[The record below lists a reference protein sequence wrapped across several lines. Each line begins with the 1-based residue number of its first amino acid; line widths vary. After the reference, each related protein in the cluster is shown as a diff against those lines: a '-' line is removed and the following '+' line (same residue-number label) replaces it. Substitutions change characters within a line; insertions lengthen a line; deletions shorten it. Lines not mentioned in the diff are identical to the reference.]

1 MEKTVINATRRPV
14 TGKKVGAL
22 RREGKL
28 PAVLYGYKIEAT
40 PILLDHHEASRILAP
55 LSKSHVV
62 TVVLDGKE
70 HSALVREKQK
80 DFIRNSL
87 LHVDF
92 QVVSMT
98 EKIRSKVSVI
108 LEGDSPAVKEFNG
121 VVVSNLSEVE
131 VEALPGD
138 LPENII
144 VDITKLTAIGDAI
157 YVRDLPV
164 SSGVEILTPEEEVVV
179 NITGVAAE
187 EEEVVEEIEEGAEPE
202 VIEKGKKEEEEEEE

>member
-28 PAVLYGYKIEAT
+28 PAVLYGYKVESTA
-40 PILLDHHEASRILAP
+40 ILLDHREASRLLAP

-62 TVVLDGKE
+62 TIVLEGKE
-70 HSALVREKQK
+70 HNALVREKQK

-98 EKIRSKVSVI
+98 DKIRTKVPVI
-108 LEGDSPAVKEFNG
+108 LEGVSPAVKDFNG
-121 VVVSNLSEVE
+121 VVVSNLNEVE

-144 VDITKLTAIGDAI
+144 VDISALTSVGDAV
-157 YVRDLPV
+157 YVRDLGVP
-164 SSGVEILTPEEEVVV
+164 SSVDILTAEDEVVV
-179 NITGVAAE
+179 NITGGAAE
-187 EEEVVEEIEEGAEPE
+187 EEEVVEEVEEGTEPE
-202 VIEKGKKEEEEEEE
+202 VIEKGKKEEDEEED

>member
-28 PAVLYGYKIEAT
+28 PAVLYGYKIDAT
-40 PILLDHHEASRILAP
+40 PILLDHREASRILAP

-62 TVVLDGKE
+62 TILLDGKE

-98 EKIRSKVSVI
+98 DKIRTKVSVI
-108 LEGDSPAVKEFNG
+108 LEGVSPAVKDFNG

-138 LPENII
+138 LPESLV
-144 VDITKLTAIGDAI
+144 VDIASLTQIGDAV

-164 SSGVEILTPEEEVVV
+164 PPGVEILTPEEELVV

-187 EEEVVEEIEEGAEPE
+187 EEVVEEVAEGTEPE
-202 VIEKGKKEEEEEEE
+202 VIEKGKKEEEDEE

>member
-28 PAVLYGYKIEAT
+28 PAVLYGYKVDAT
-40 PILLDHHEASRILAP
+40 PILLDHREASRILAP

-62 TVVLDGKE
+62 TILLDGKE

-98 EKIRSKVSVI
+98 EKIRTKVSVI
-108 LEGDSPAVKEFNG
+108 LEGVSPAVKDFNG
-121 VVVSNLSEVE
+121 VVVSNLSEVD

-138 LPENII
+138 LPESLV
-144 VDITKLTAIGDAI
+144 VDIATLTQIGDAL

-164 SSGVEILTPEEEVVV
+164 PAGVEILTPEEELVV

-187 EEEVVEEIEEGAEPE
+187 EEVVEEVTEGTEPE
-202 VIEKGKKEEEEEEE
+202 VIEKGKKEEEEEE

>member
-28 PAVLYGYKIEAT
+28 PAVLYGYKIEST

-55 LSKSHVV
+55 LSKSHIV
-62 TVVLDGKE
+62 TIVLDGKE
-70 HSALVREKQK
+70 HAALVREKQK

-98 EKIRSKVSVI
+98 EKIRTKVSVV
-108 LEGDSPAVKEFNG
+108 LEGVSPAVKDFNG
-121 VVVSNLSEVE
+121 VVVSNLSEVD

-138 LPENII
+138 LPESI
-144 VDITKLTAIGDAI
+144 VIDIASLTQIGDAV

-164 SSGVEILTPEEEVVV
+164 PPGVEILTPEEEVVV

-187 EEEVVEEIEEGAEPE
+187 EEAVEEVAEGTEPE
-202 VIEKGKKEEEEEEE
+202 VIEKGKKEEEDEE

>member
-28 PAVLYGYKIEAT
+28 PAVLYGYKIEST

-55 LSKSHVV
+55 LSKSHIV
-62 TVVLDGKE
+62 TIVLDGKE
-70 HSALVREKQK
+70 HAALVREKQK

-98 EKIRSKVSVI
+98 EKIRTKVSVV
-108 LEGDSPAVKEFNG
+108 LEGVSPAVKDFNG
-121 VVVSNLSEVE
+121 VVVSNLSEVD

-138 LPENII
+138 LPESLVI
-144 VDITKLTAIGDAI
+144 DIASLTQIGDAV

-164 SSGVEILTPEEEVVV
+164 PPGVEILTPEEEVVV

-187 EEEVVEEIEEGAEPE
+187 EEAVEEVAEGTEPE
-202 VIEKGKKEEEEEEE
+202 VIEKGKKEEEDEE

>member
-28 PAVLYGYKIEAT
+28 PAVLYGYKIEST

-55 LSKSHVV
+55 LSKSHIV
-62 TVVLDGKE
+62 TIVLDGKE
-70 HSALVREKQK
+70 HAALVREKQK

-98 EKIRSKVSVI
+98 EKIRTKVSVV
-108 LEGDSPAVKEFNG
+108 LEGVSPAVKDFNG

-138 LPENII
+138 LPESLV
-144 VDITKLTAIGDAI
+144 VDIASLTQIGDAV

-164 SSGVEILTPEEEVVV
+164 PPGVEILTPEEELVV

-187 EEEVVEEIEEGAEPE
+187 EEVVEEVAEGAEPE
-202 VIEKGKKEEEEEEE
+202 VIEKGKKEEEDEE

>member
-28 PAVLYGYKIEAT
+28 PAVLYGYKVDAT
-40 PILLDHHEASRILAP
+40 PILLDHREASRILAP

-62 TVVLDGKE
+62 TILLDGKE

-98 EKIRSKVSVI
+98 EKIRTKVSVI
-108 LEGDSPAVKEFNG
+108 LEGVSPAVKDFNG
-121 VVVSNLSEVE
+121 VVVSNLSEVD

-138 LPENII
+138 LPESLV
-144 VDITKLTAIGDAI
+144 VDIATLTQIGDAL

-164 SSGVEILTPEEEVVV
+164 PAGVEILTPEEELVV

-187 EEEVVEEIEEGAEPE
+187 EEVVEEVAEGTEPE
-202 VIEKGKKEEEEEEE
+202 VIEKGKKEEEEEE